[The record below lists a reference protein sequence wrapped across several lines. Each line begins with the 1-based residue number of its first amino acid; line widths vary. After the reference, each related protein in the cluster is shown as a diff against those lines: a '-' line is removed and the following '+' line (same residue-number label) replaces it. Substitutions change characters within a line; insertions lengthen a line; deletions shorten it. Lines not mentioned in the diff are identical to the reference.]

1 MAAQTEKQIE
11 NDILDYLTT
20 VTGAFMWK
28 NQNIGVFDP
37 RAKVF
42 RKNHSKHQMKGI
54 SDILGVINGKMVAIE
69 VKKPTTEIAAKTYP
83 TRAQKDFLAKVRAN
97 GGYGCVARSIEDVE
111 EFLLLMVGNDDKEE
125 SS

>member
-1 MAAQTEKQIE
+1 MATQTEKQIE

-37 RAKVF
+37 KAKVF

-69 VKKPTTEIAAKTYP
+69 VKKPKTEMAAKTYA
-83 TRAQKDFLAKVRAN
+83 TKAQVDFLAKVRAN
-97 GGYGCVARSIEDVE
+97 GGHGLVARSVADVQ
-111 EFLLLMVGNDDKEE
+111 EFILLVVSDD
-125 SS
+125 